1 MSETTGTPRYY
12 VPEGSPWPI
21 VGGIGLF
28 ITALGGAMFIQESTA
43 RYAKEGSMG
52 ALGRATGRI
61 FELDQSFESTG
72 SRLHLGRRIGCV
84 PRQQ

>member
-1 MSETTGTPRYY
+1 MSETTGTPRYH

-43 RYAKEGSMG
+43 RV
-52 ALGRATGRI
+52 ATRI
-61 FELDQSFESTG
+61 KSNLKS
-72 SRLHLGRRIGCV
+72 
-84 PRQQ
+84 